1 MAVLIRKLKVINSQ
15 ELGKNMRRITL
26 QGSDLADFPENQE
39 SGYVKIRFPKNSDH
53 EPTDTKKNFDL
64 RSYTIRAFNLEKREL
79 VLDFLLHGDSGPASK
94 WASSAQ
100 IGDSIEIAGPGPVI
114 LAADAADWYL
124 FVGDMTALPA
134 IAVNLEKLSPESKGI
149 ALLEIN
155 SSEDKQD
162 LKKPEGVEVK
172 WIINSDPLT
181 GCEDL
186 IKALSCVEIKG
197 VNPFAWVAGEF
208 ELLRFARK
216 LLKHDKALPK
226 DSLYLSCYWKIGEDD
241 PGMKKAKAAL
251 ILFDS
256 IKNLFSFK

>member
-1 MAVLIRKLKVINSQ
+1 MAVTIRKLKVVNSR
-15 ELGKNMRRITL
+15 ELGKSMRRITFH
-26 QGSDLADFPENQE
+26 GDDLSDFPENQE
-39 SGYVKIRFPKNSDH
+39 SGYVKMRFPKNLDH
-53 EPTDTKKNFDL
+53 NATNTKKDYDL
-64 RSYTIRAFNLEKREL
+64 RSYTIRAFDLEKREL

-100 IGDSIEIAGPGPVI
+100 IGDSIEIAGPGPAI
-114 LAADAADWYL
+114 LAEEADWYL

-134 IAVNLEKLSPESKGI
+134 IAVNLEKLSADSKGI

-155 SSEDKQD
+155 TLEDKQD
-162 LKKPEGVEVK
+162 LKRPVGVEVR
-172 WIINSDPLT
+172 WIINPDPLT

-186 IKALSCVEIKG
+186 INSLSCIQIKG
-197 VNPFAWVAGEF
+197 ANPYVWVAGEF

-216 LLKHDKALPK
+216 FLKHDKSLPK
-226 DSLYLSCYWKIGEDD
+226 ESLYLSCYWKIGADD

>member
-1 MAVLIRKLKVINSQ
+1 MTVTIRKLKVKDSR
-15 ELGKNMRRITL
+15 ELGRSMKRITL
-26 QGSDLADFPENQE
+26 QGDDLADFPENQE
-39 SGYVKIRFPKNSDH
+39 SGYVKIRFPKNLDH
-53 EPTDTKKNFDL
+53 EPSNTKKDYDL
-64 RSYTIRAFNLEKREL
+64 RSYTIRAFDLEKREL

-94 WASSAQ
+94 WASSVQ
-100 IGDSIEIAGPGPVI
+100 LGDSIEIAGPGPAI
-114 LAADAADWYL
+114 LAAAADWYL

-134 IAVNLEKLSPESKGI
+134 IAVNLEKLPSESSGI

-155 SSEDKQD
+155 SLEDKQD
-162 LKKPEGVEVK
+162 LRKPEGVEVR
-172 WIINSDPLT
+172 WIINPDPLT

-186 IKALSCVEIKG
+186 IDSLSSVQIKG
-197 VNPFAWVAGEF
+197 INPYVWVAGEF

-226 DSLYLSCYWKIGEDD
+226 ESLYLSCYWKIGADD

>member
-1 MAVLIRKLKVINSQ
+1 MAVTIRKLNVVKAC
-15 ELGKNMRRITL
+15 ELGKSMKRITL
-26 QGSDLADFPENQE
+26 QGDDLADFPENQE
-39 SGYVKIRFPKNSDH
+39 SGYVKIRFPKNLDN
-53 EPTDTKKNFDL
+53 EPTNSNKDYDL
-64 RSYTIRAFNLEKREL
+64 RSYTIRAFDLEKREL

-94 WASSAQ
+94 WASSVQ
-100 IGDSIEIAGPGPVI
+100 IGDSIEIAGPGPAI
-114 LAADAADWYL
+114 LAAPADWYL

-134 IAVNLEKLSPESKGI
+134 IAVNLEKLSPESKGM

-155 SSEDKQD
+155 SLEDKQD
-162 LKKPEGVEVK
+162 LRKPEGVEVR
-172 WIINSDPLT
+172 WIINTDPLT

-186 IKALSCVEIKG
+186 IESLNNVEITG
-197 VNPFAWVAGEF
+197 ENPYVWVAGEF

-226 DSLYLSCYWKIGEDD
+226 ESLYLSCYWKIGADD

-256 IKNLFSFK
+256 IKNLFNFK

>member
-1 MAVLIRKLKVINSQ
+1 
-15 ELGKNMRRITL
+15 
-26 QGSDLADFPENQE
+26 
-39 SGYVKIRFPKNSDH
+39 
-53 EPTDTKKNFDL
+53 
-64 RSYTIRAFNLEKREL
+64 
-79 VLDFLLHGDSGPASK
+79 LHGDSGPASK
-94 WASSAQ
+94 WASSVQ
-100 IGDSIEIAGPGPVI
+100 IGDSVEIAGPGPAI
-114 LAADAADWYL
+114 LAAAADWYL

-134 IAVNLEKLSPESKGI
+134 IAVNLEKLPSEASGI

-155 SSEDKQD
+155 SLEDKQD
-162 LKKPEGVEVK
+162 LKKPEGVEVR
-172 WIINSDPLT
+172 WIINPDPLT

-186 IKALSCVEIKG
+186 IDSLSYVQIKG
-197 VNPFAWVAGEF
+197 INPYVWVAGEF

-226 DSLYLSCYWKIGEDD
+226 ESLYLSCYWKIGADD

>member
-1 MAVLIRKLKVINSQ
+1 MAVTIRKLNVVKAS
-15 ELGKNMRRITL
+15 ELGKSMKRITL
-26 QGSDLADFPENQE
+26 QGDDLADFPENQE
-39 SGYVKIRFPKNSDH
+39 SGYVKIRFPKNLDN
-53 EPTDTKKNFDL
+53 EPTNSNKDYDL
-64 RSYTIRAFNLEKREL
+64 RSYTIRAFDLEKREL

-94 WASSAQ
+94 WASSVK
-100 IGDSIEIAGPGPVI
+100 IGDSIEIAGPGPAI
-114 LAADAADWYL
+114 LAAPADWYL

-134 IAVNLEKLSPESKGI
+134 IAVNLEKLSPESKGM

-155 SSEDKQD
+155 SLEDKQD
-162 LKKPEGVEVK
+162 LRKPEGVEVR
-172 WIINSDPLT
+172 WIINTDPLT

-186 IKALSCVEIKG
+186 IESLNNVEITG
-197 VNPFAWVAGEF
+197 ENPYVWVAGEF

-226 DSLYLSCYWKIGEDD
+226 ESLYLSCYWKIGADD

-256 IKNLFSFK
+256 IKNLFNFK

>member
-1 MAVLIRKLKVINSQ
+1 MAVTIRKVKVINSM
-15 ELGKNMRRITL
+15 ELGKSMRRITL
-26 QGSDLADFPENQE
+26 QGDDLFDFPENQE

-53 EPTDTKKNFDL
+53 EPTSTKKDYDL
-64 RSYTIRAFNLEKREL
+64 RSYTIRAFDLKKREL

-94 WASSAQ
+94 WASSVQ
-100 IGDSIEIAGPGPVI
+100 IGDSVEIAGPGPAI
-114 LAADAADWYL
+114 LAAPADWYL

-134 IAVNLEKLSPESKGI
+134 IAVNLEKLPPDSKGI

-155 SSEDKQD
+155 SLEDKQE
-162 LKKPEGVEVK
+162 LQKPEGVEIR
-172 WIINSDPLT
+172 WIINPDPLT

-186 IKALSCVEIKG
+186 IDSLNCIEIKG
-197 VNPFAWVAGEF
+197 VNPYAWVAGEF
-208 ELLRFARK
+208 ELLRCARK

-226 DSLYLSCYWKIGEDD
+226 ESLYLSCYWKIGADD